1 MTSSSPSDPAVTEQ
15 TVRLEIPAQPRYLS
29 AARLVAASLGAEA
42 GLTVDDLEDL
52 RLGVDEL
59 LATLVDAANHGAIVR
74 LGFVVNGR
82 SVVVDGALVGDAAPV
97 TADEMTRRIAAAV
110 SDEYELG
117 PSSFRLSKSAS
128 A

>member
-1 MTSSSPSDPAVTEQ
+1 VASSLHPDSVAGG
-15 TVRLEIPAQPRYLS
+15 TVRLEIPAAPRYLS

-42 GLTVDDLEDL
+42 GLSVDDLEDL

-59 LATLVDAANHGAIVR
+59 LATLIEAGRGGAVVR
-74 LGFVVNGR
+74 LGFVQDGR
-82 SVVVDGALVGDAAPV
+82 TVLVEGELIGDAAPV

-110 SDEYELG
+110 ADHYELG
-117 PSSFRLSKSAS
+117 PSSFRLQKSAS

>member
-1 MTSSSPSDPAVTEQ
+1 VASSLHPDSVAGG
-15 TVRLEIPAQPRYLS
+15 TVRLEIPAAPRYLS

-42 GLTVDDLEDL
+42 GLSVDDLEDL

-59 LATLVDAANHGAIVR
+59 LATLIEAGRGGAVVR
-74 LGFVVNGR
+74 LGFVQDGR
-82 SVVVDGALVGDAAPV
+82 SVLVEGELIGDAAPV

-110 SDEYELG
+110 ADHYELG
-117 PSSFRLSKSAS
+117 PSSFRLQKSAS